1 MEGTLPSPWHDGERA
16 MHRTL
21 GMEERMEEIGGKVVR
36 RFMPVQH
43 RDFFAQLPF
52 VVLGSVDGEGDAWA
66 TLRAGAPGFMTSPDP
81 RTLHV
86 ALAPDADDPADAGM
100 GDGAAV
106 GLLGIELHTRRR
118 NRMNGTLHRLDPARV
133 AITVGE
139 SFGNCPQYIHLR
151 DWEPAGDRVPQ
162 AAEALAALGP
172 RERALIAASGT
183 FFVASYAD
191 TAADTAAGRR
201 VDVSHRGGAAG
212 FVQVAPDGTLT
223 VPDYSGNRFFN
234 TLGNLVMNGRAGLVF
249 VDFATGDLL
258 QMSGD
263 AEVVLGGPEVARLPG
278 AERLWRFR
286 PRRIVWR
293 GAALPL
299 RWT

>member
-1 MEGTLPSPWHDGERA
+1 MDGTRPSPWHDGERA

-21 GMEERMEEIGGKVVR
+21 GIEERMEEIGEKVLR
-36 RFMPVQH
+36 TFMPVQH

-81 RTLHV
+81 RTLQV
-86 ALAPDADDPADAGM
+86 ALAAESDDPAEAGL

-106 GLLGIELHTRRR
+106 GLLGIEMHTRRR
-118 NRMNGTLHRLDPARV
+118 NRMNGILHRLDPARV
-133 AITVGE
+133 AVAVDE

-151 DWEPAGDRVPQ
+151 DWAPADHHAPQ
-162 AAEALAALGP
+162 AARALTALGP

-191 TAADTAAGRR
+191 TGAGRR
-201 VDVSHRGGAAG
+201 VDVSHRGGPAG
-212 FVQVAPDGTLT
+212 FVQVAQDGTLT

-234 TLGNLVMNGRAGLVF
+234 TLGNLILNGRAGLVF
-249 VDFATGDLL
+249 VDFATGDML

-263 AEVVLGGPEVARLPG
+263 AQVVLDGAEAAWVPG

>member
-1 MEGTLPSPWHDGERA
+1 
-16 MHRTL
+16 
-21 GMEERMEEIGGKVVR
+21 MEEIGAKVLR
-36 RFMPVQH
+36 PLMPDQH
-43 RDFFAQLPF
+43 RAFFAQLPF
-52 VVLGSVDGEGDAWA
+52 VVLGSVDGSGDAWA
-66 TLRAGAPGFMTSPDP
+66 TLRADAPGFMTSPDP

-86 ALAPDADDPADAGM
+86 ALAPEPADPADAGLK
-100 GDGAAV
+100 DGAAV
-106 GLLGIELHTRRR
+106 GLLGIEMHTRRR

-133 AITVGE
+133 AVTVGE

-151 DWEPAGDRVPQ
+151 DWAPADHHAPRPPEP
-162 AAEALAALGP
+162 LTALGP

-191 TAADTAAGRR
+191 TGEGRR
-201 VDVSHRGGAAG
+201 VDVSHRGGPAG
-212 FVQVAPDGTLT
+212 FVQLADDGTLT

-234 TLGNLVMNGRAGLVF
+234 TLGNLLLNGRAGLVF
-249 VDFATGDLL
+249 VDFATGDML
-258 QMSGD
+258 QMSGA
-263 AEVVLGGPEVARLPG
+263 AEVVLDGAQAAWVPG

-293 GAALPL
+293 ANALPL